1 MDQTKQTDRRE
12 RGFTL
17 LETTIALFIMTI
29 VGLGSA
35 SLFAFSITNNSGAAD
50 RTQALALAQQQLERI
65 RNARFSA
72 VDTESDSTW
81 ILRAGARTQTGVI
94 AGSRSYNIT
103 TTITNTTTTLKT
115 ITIGVTPQGAGPK
128 WATGAGSTI
137 AIATQRAKTR

>member
-1 MDQTKQTDRRE
+1 MKKAARNE

-35 SLFAFSITNNSGAAD
+35 ALFAFSITNNSGAAD
-50 RTQALALAQQQLERI
+50 RTQALALAQQQLEQI

-72 VDTESDSTW
+72 VDTESDMTW
-81 ILRAGARTQTGVI
+81 ILRAGASTQTGVV
-94 AGSRSYNIT
+94 AGSRVYNIT

-115 ITIGVTPQGAGPK
+115 ITISVTPQGAGPR

-137 AIATQRAKTR
+137 TIATQRAKTR